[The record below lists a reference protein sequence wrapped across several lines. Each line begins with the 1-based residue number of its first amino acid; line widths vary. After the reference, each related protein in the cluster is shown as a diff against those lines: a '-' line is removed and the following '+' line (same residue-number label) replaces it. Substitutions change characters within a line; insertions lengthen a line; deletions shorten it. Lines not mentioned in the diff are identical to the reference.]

1 MAPAPSSHEE
11 IARSRPRIRRDVLF
25 TRTPDGVLFH
35 NAHGGFNVVT
45 QSAYRFA
52 ALIVP
57 HLDGE
62 RRVEELCAGLGD
74 KQRDMVIRLVRA
86 LYARGF
92 ARDAGPRPTG
102 STLSPQ
108 VTARFAHQLDYLDHY
123 ADDAYGRF
131 ARYRGTRVAVLGDD
145 EMAGWAALGL
155 LRNGCATV
163 AVTVEDAAEGA
174 LDREPRDTAGLDA
187 EVAELT
193 GAGCAPTLARLAGGT
208 LGWADLDGWDTV
220 LVTGAGAPA
229 QLLRLL
235 SEGVPEGRRLLG
247 AWTFGERAVVGPVMT
262 AGTPGCWSC
271 AALRLG
277 AGSDA
282 ADSADLWSGLG
293 PAAPLGTPARV
304 PTGPLAGM
312 LGNLLSF
319 EVFRLVTEALPAETR
334 NQVIV
339 QDLNSLDVLAEP
351 LLPHP
356 RCRFCAP
363 GEAKAPDGAALRVP
377 HADDEPAPLPA
388 DGPADEA
395 AAKGALAALEQ
406 RDVLVREA
414 AGVFGGYAD
423 DDWEQTPLKVSTV
436 RLGVSPGRV
445 REVSAIDVH
454 HVAGARLAALFRAA
468 EVYAEHVVP
477 PRVGG
482 TGSRVAP
489 AELALSSGLEAP
501 VAQVAAWSEATSLL
515 DGRTVL
521 VPTGAVRT
529 LGGWNDQGLFERTSA
544 GTGAAGTPRAALAR
558 ALRSALAHDA
568 LRRAVRRE
576 APVRLLDLGS
586 LTDDAELL
594 FLLRSAENLG
604 ATVEVLDLT
613 EGATALPVVLARR
626 TGPESGRVR
635 WAAGSGLR
643 PREAVLEALRDLL
656 GAEQLRRAGA
666 EPDLGDPLWADLEA
680 AALVP
685 EGAPVPPRADGT
697 DWAGVLDAL
706 AAAGRDAFA
715 VPVAAPDLAAGEIH
729 AVRVLLTRGGSGAH

>member
-1 MAPAPSSHEE
+1 MAPAPSSYEE

-45 QSAYRFA
+45 RSAYRFA

-74 KQRDMVIRLVRA
+74 KQRDMVVQLVRA

-102 STLSPQ
+102 SALSPQ

-123 ADDAYGRF
+123 ADDAHGRF
-131 ARYRGTRVAVLGDD
+131 ARYRDTRVAVLGDD

-155 LRNGCATV
+155 LRNGLATV

-174 LDREPRDTAGLDA
+174 LDHEPRSTGLDVEVAGLT
-187 EVAELT
+187 E
-193 GAGCAPTLARLAGGT
+193 AGCAPTLVRLGGGT

-235 SEGVPEGRRLLG
+235 SEGVPDGRRLLG

-277 AGSDA
+277 AGADA

-293 PAAPLGTPARV
+293 PAAPVGTPARV

-312 LGNLLSF
+312 LGNLLAF

-356 RCRFCAP
+356 RCRFCAS
-363 GEAKAPDGAALRVP
+363 GELKAADGAALRVP
-377 HADDEPAPLPA
+377 HADDEPAVLPA

-395 AAKGALAALEQ
+395 AAKGALAALEL

-454 HVAGARLAALFRAA
+454 HVAGARLAALFRGA

-482 TGSRVAP
+482 EGSRVAP

-501 VAQVAAWSEATSLL
+501 VDQVAAWSEATSLL
-515 DGRTVL
+515 DGRAVL

-544 GTGAAGTPRAALAR
+544 GTGAAGTARAALAR
-558 ALRSALAHDA
+558 ALRSALTHDA
-568 LRRAVRRE
+568 LRRAIRRA
-576 APVRLLDLGS
+576 APVRLLDLNS
-586 LTDDAELL
+586 LTEDAELL
-594 FLLRSAENLG
+594 FLLSSAENLG
-604 ATVEVLDLT
+604 VTVEVLDLT
-613 EGATALPVVLARR
+613 EGAAALPVALARC
-626 TGPESGRVR
+626 TDPESGAVR
-635 WAAGSGLR
+635 WAPGSGLR

-656 GAEQLRRAGA
+656 GAEQMRRAGA

-685 EGAPVPPRADGT
+685 EGEPVPLRADGT
-697 DWAGVLDAL
+697 DWAKVLDAL

-729 AVRVLLTRGGSGAH
+729 AVRVLLTGGGSGAH